1 VTKISTLPR
10 CNAFVASVRI
20 SGSSER
26 YAEGILMLRSSC
38 LELSERIST
47 LNFLFG
53 ASLSALPK
61 PVMDLIIGRGKFLQ
75 K

>member
-1 VTKISTLPR
+1 
-10 CNAFVASVRI
+10 
-20 SGSSER
+20 
-26 YAEGILMLRSSC
+26 